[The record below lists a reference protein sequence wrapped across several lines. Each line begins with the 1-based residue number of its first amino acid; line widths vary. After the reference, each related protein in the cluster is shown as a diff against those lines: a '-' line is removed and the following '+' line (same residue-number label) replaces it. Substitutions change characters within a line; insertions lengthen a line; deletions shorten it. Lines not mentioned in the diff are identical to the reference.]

1 MKKLGLVNSGFVK
14 TCDETKNKIFIT
26 LEFLIDPYKLDT
38 CRTSANL
45 AWKALNNFGDSAFNE
60 YWEEQKPPPIK
71 CEKNC
76 QCGPEKYLA
85 TFDWDNET
93 VVYYEVNRAKSTFT
107 LCLSLAI
114 ILSISIYL
122 T

>member
-1 MKKLGLVNSGFVK
+1 M
-14 TCDETKNKIFIT
+14 
-26 LEFLIDPYKLDT
+26 
-38 CRTSANL
+38 

-60 YWEEQKPPPIK
+60 YWEEQKPPPIR

-93 VVYYEVNRAKSTFT
+93 VVYYEVSRAISTSPRF
-107 LCLSLAI
+107 LSLAI
-114 ILSISIYL
+114 ILSSIYL
-122 T
+122 IWKYLVSYFVQDMWYRIKLYDFKGKLKIKEYC

>member
-1 MKKLGLVNSGFVK
+1 MK
-14 TCDETKNKIFIT
+14 TCDEAKNKIFKT
-26 LEFLIDPYKLDT
+26 LQFLIDPNKLDT

-93 VVYYEVNRAKSTFT
+93 VVYYEVNRAKSTFPNYF
-107 LCLSLAI
+107 LLIAI
-114 ILSISIYL
+114 ILSNIYIL
-122 T
+122 YFLI

>member
-1 MKKLGLVNSGFVK
+1 MSLK
-14 TCDETKNKIFIT
+14 TIFFKP
-26 LEFLIDPYKLDT
+26 LQFLIDPSKLDT

-93 VVYYEVNRAKSTFT
+93 VVYYEVNRAKSTFPRS
-107 LCLSLAI
+107 LSLAI
-114 ILSISIYL
+114 IFSSIYL

>member
-1 MKKLGLVNSGFVK
+1 MSLKRKKSSKLCNSLVVPS
-14 TCDETKNKIFIT
+14 
-26 LEFLIDPYKLDT
+26 KLDT

-45 AWKALNNFGDSAFNE
+45 AWKALNNFGDSAFNK

-93 VVYYEVNRAKSTFT
+93 VVYYEVNRAKSTFPSF
-107 LCLSLAI
+107 LSLAI
-114 ILSISIYL
+114 TLSSFYCCNYL
-122 T
+122 SQ